1 MRKKPRVCAPK
12 RIGSCGVLCL
22 LAAVLLSAC
31 SLNLQA
37 EADKEIIVSPDI
49 WEYADQC
56 FANKTAADGVE
67 APESDSVNLYFQ
79 RRHPERF
86 ACEYFYETEQNE
98 RKRYI
103 CVLETQG
110 DAIVLLRESDDP
122 QEDINA
128 LLNRE

>member
-1 MRKKPRVCAPK
+1 MHTRMNLKILFIAMLFSV
-12 RIGSCGVLCL
+12 
-22 LAAVLLSAC
+22 AVLFAAC
-31 SLNLQA
+31 TSNA
-37 EADKEIIVSPDI
+37 VADEEMIIPSDV
-49 WEYADQC
+49 WEYANQC
-56 FANKTAADGVE
+56 FSSRTTAE
-67 APESDSVNLYFQ
+67 PESANLYCQ
-79 RRHPERF
+79 MRHPERF

-110 DAIVLLRESDDP
+110 SAIVLLRESDDP